1 MKRSRSFSRYAL
13 MVVICFFV
21 LAGCYDMHDQPA
33 YKAQEGPRLYPPEG
47 SVPVQGLE
55 VLVPGSPANPVAR
68 TAESDEKGKSLF
80 AINCAMCHGKEG
92 RGDGP
97 VGKKWLVPPANLHK
111 KRIQDLQDGELFKR
125 ITEGYGTMPGLKK
138 RIPPEN
144 RWHIVNY
151 VREFRS
157 SP

>member
-1 MKRSRSFSRYAL
+1 MKGPRSFAL
-13 MVVICFFV
+13 FAQVAFTCMFT
-21 LAGCYDMHDQPA
+21 LAGCYDMHDQPS

-55 VLVPGSPANPVAR
+55 VVTSEPPMNPVAR
-68 TAESDEKGKSLF
+68 NQESVEKGRTLF

-97 VGKKWLVPPANLHK
+97 VGKKWLVRPANLHK
-111 KRIQDLQDGELFKR
+111 TRIQRLMDGELFNR
-125 ITEGYGTMPGLKK
+125 ITAGYGTMPGLKK
-138 RIPPEN
+138 RIPPED

>member
-1 MKRSRSFSRYAL
+1 MKRSRLFCRYAL
-13 MVVICFFV
+13 IAVTWLIGFT
-21 LAGCYDMHDQPA
+21 GCYDMHDQPS
-33 YKAQEGPRLYPPEG
+33 YKAQEGPRLYSPEG

-55 VLVPGSPANPVAR
+55 VLVSESPANPIAR
-68 TAESDEKGKSLF
+68 TEDSEEKGKSLF
-80 AINCAMCHGKEG
+80 AINCAMCHGPEG

-125 ITEGYGTMPGLKK
+125 ITAGYGTMPGLKK
-138 RIPPEN
+138 RIPPED

-151 VREFRS
+151 VREFR
-157 SP
+157 